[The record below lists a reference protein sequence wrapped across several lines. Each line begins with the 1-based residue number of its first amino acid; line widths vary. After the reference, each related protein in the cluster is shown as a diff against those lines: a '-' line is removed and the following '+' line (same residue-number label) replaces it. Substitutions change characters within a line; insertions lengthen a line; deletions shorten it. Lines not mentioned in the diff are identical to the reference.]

1 MRSDTRGEKEGK
13 EERDDGDGGG
23 GGVRKRRWRKEG
35 SSEADKQNITARV
48 TRKDPEEMKG
58 LRLSLFLSLS
68 PLPVPAPLADLPQDG
83 GEGGRGE
90 VYPLEA

>member
-1 MRSDTRGEKEGK
+1 MEEEG
-13 EERDDGDGGG
+13 GP
-23 GGVRKRRWRKEG
+23 EG

-58 LRLSLFLSLS
+58 LRLSLRLSLS
-68 PLPVPAPLADLPQDG
+68 LSLPAPLADLPQDG
-83 GEGGRGE
+83 GEGGRRGGGRGE